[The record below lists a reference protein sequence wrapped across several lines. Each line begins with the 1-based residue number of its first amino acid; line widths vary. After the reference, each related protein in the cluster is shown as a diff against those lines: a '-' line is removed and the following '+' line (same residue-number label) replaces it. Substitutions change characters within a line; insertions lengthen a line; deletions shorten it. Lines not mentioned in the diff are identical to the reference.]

1 MRGKYLSAL
10 GLSLLAGLLAF
21 KIWRA
26 HLETSIWIDEIA
38 SLVLASR
45 PVAAIADV
53 SAIDTNPPG
62 YFLLLKAWLKL
73 ARGLGFEPGILWARL
88 LGTLAWLG
96 LVLIAWRGGRRL
108 LGPLEAAVLAAA
120 VAGSSYAGVLA
131 NDARGYSIASVAL
144 FACFLLLLRSYQEE
158 GRASPAWRPS
168 ILRWLLY
175 VICALAALWTHVLS
189 LLVLA
194 CLALLWFGL
203 VVRAHA
209 WRSRFAGLGAG
220 AHALAF
226 LLFLPWLL
234 NLRGQVASLQTSAP
248 TWMTPAT
255 WFNFG
260 SVFWYWYP
268 FGRVGEPTRP
278 PLPLFPVL
286 GVLSILI
293 PVLLAIGTFKV
304 PDAGGHRRTL
314 GLVAFSGLGVS
325 LLFVILLWTMQRSGV
340 ASIFHAPRYP
350 ALTAALWA
358 SGLAGLAGL
367 AGARRRLRGLCIGG
381 AIAPWLACAVL
392 GQGIVPSV
400 ETRGGLRAELSQLAG
415 IPSPGTPVYVMPSE
429 LIPFYRG
436 SLSEYRV
443 RRIEDLPCGLAGAEE
458 AWVLNLNP
466 WRLFDRARDL
476 IAQKLL
482 AGEALA
488 DTAQR
493 FSFPQALPLY
503 ELYHLR
509 SIRRDAA
516 ALLCSQGL
524 QPAER
529 PVPPNAV
536 AAAFP
541 EEQRYTDGWSYP
553 EVTAERGIYRWAA
566 APAVAVRFDR
576 SLPPGDY
583 ILHFKGYRAAQPQD
597 VVDMVFSFGGTSR
610 TVKQPEGEISLEMTV
625 HLEDGVRHPRL
636 IVQHPTWKPA
646 PSGSADTRTLAS
658 AFQLAWI
665 EKQRADLTGS

>member
-1 MRGKYLSAL
+1 M
-10 GLSLLAGLLAF
+10 AF

-38 SLVLASR
+38 SFVLASR
-45 PVAAIADV
+45 PVAAISDV

-62 YFLLLKAWLKL
+62 YFLLLKAWLRL
-73 ARGLGFEPGILWARL
+73 GRALGFEPGVLWARL
-88 LGTLAWLG
+88 LGTAAWLG
-96 LVLIAWRGGRRL
+96 LVLAAWRGGRKL
-108 LGPLEAAVLAAA
+108 LGPFEGAVLTAA

-144 FACFLLLLRSYQEE
+144 FACFLLLLQSYEEE

-194 CLALLWFGL
+194 CLALLWLGL
-203 VVRAHA
+203 VVRARA

-226 LLFLPWLL
+226 LSFLPWLL

-268 FGRVGEPTRP
+268 FGRVGEPTAP

-286 GVLSILI
+286 GVLSVLA
-293 PVLLAIGTFKV
+293 PVIMATGAFKV
-304 PDAGGHRRTL
+304 RGTDGRQRTL
-314 GLVAFSGLGVS
+314 ALVAFSGLGVAV
-325 LLFVILLWTMQRSGV
+325 LFTILLWTMQRLGV
-340 ASIFHAPRYP
+340 ASVFHAPRYP

-358 SGLAGLAGL
+358 SGLAALSGLAGE
-367 AGARRRLRGLCIGG
+367 RRRLRGACMAA

-392 GQGIVPSV
+392 GQGVVPGI

-415 IPSPGTPVYVMPSE
+415 MPSPGTPVYVMPSE

-436 SLSEYRV
+436 SLSQYRV

-488 DTAQR
+488 ETAQR

-509 SIRRDAA
+509 SVHQDAA
-516 ALLCSQGL
+516 AVVCRQGL
-524 QPAER
+524 QPAGR
-529 PVPPNAV
+529 FLPPEAI

-553 EVTAERGIYRWAA
+553 EVTAERGVYRWAA
-566 APAVAVRFDR
+566 APAVTVRFDR
-576 SLPPGDY
+576 YLPPGDY
-583 ILHFKGYRAAQPQD
+583 ILHYQGYRAAQPKE

-646 PSGSADTRTLAS
+646 AAGAADARTLAS
-658 AFQLAWI
+658 ALRWAWI
-665 EKQRADLTGS
+665 EKQRA